1 MRAVRI
7 RVFVRDEE
15 RGSIARDARDGVPQV
30 GLGVFVDGA
39 EARGGPDVER
49 DAGAIAGR
57 DALRGGVEHGE
68 ERVRERGV
76 RRAGEGREGDVERD
90 LFAGWEERGR
100 ARRGRIRD
108 DAEDVRA
115 ASRRTGVHD
124 DHVGWRGGARKSAGE
139 DAGGRGEHVR
149 ADRHEEHARERGERD
164 QERRASRGCR
174 LPLAIVLRGSRR
186 WRGRRHEILV
196 HGARVRLRTLHA
208 QTTASVA
215 VGARESE
222 SRADGVPIDGD
233 DGDETCAT
241 TTRAVH

>member
-1 MRAVRI
+1 M
-7 RVFVRDEE
+7 FVRDEE

-30 GLGVFVDGA
+30 GLSVFVDGA

-57 DALRGGVEHGE
+57 DTLRGGVEHGE

-124 DHVGWRGGARKSAGE
+124 DHVGWRGAHERAPARTPGAR
-139 DAGGRGEHVR
+139 
-149 ADRHEEHARERGERD
+149 
-164 QERRASRGCR
+164 
-174 LPLAIVLRGSRR
+174 
-186 WRGRRHEILV
+186 
-196 HGARVRLRTLHA
+196 
-208 QTTASVA
+208 
-215 VGARESE
+215 
-222 SRADGVPIDGD
+222 
-233 DGDETCAT
+233 
-241 TTRAVH
+241 